1 MKSNPIQTLTFAVL
15 LATGLCPA
23 RMAAQLPVTL
33 VNRLVPSVT
42 ITGAAGTQHFVQ
54 SSTNPADTNSWT
66 TIGHVRLTGAP
77 YEFFDTTATGPGPR
91 LYRTVL
97 TSLSDTNLVW
107 IPPGAFLMGSPETE
121 EGRSTNEGPQT
132 LVTLTK
138 GFFMGRFEVTRLEWS
153 SYRTNLGID
162 YPNLPVAGI
171 SLVEA
176 SNYCAFV
183 TAREAALGQ
192 IPEGWVYR
200 LPTEAEWEYAC
211 RAGTTTPFAIGNG
224 YELRNDAVRQD
235 AKFNGNLPYPTNLTA
250 AGPITGL
257 FTNVGSFAPNGF
269 GLHDVH
275 GNVAE
280 YCLGSF
286 EGTVLPPHP
295 GGAVIDP
302 PPTFAANPVS
312 VVARGGFFNAD
323 GMACRS
329 SSRWRN
335 VYRDIGSGSGFGF
348 RVVLSPVK
356 Y

>member
-1 MKSNPIQTLTFAVL
+1 MKSNPIQSLLFAVL
-15 LATGLCPA
+15 LAAGLWPG

-33 VNRLVPSVT
+33 ATRLVPSIT

-54 SSTNPADTNSWT
+54 SSTNLADTNGWT

-77 YEFFDTTATGPGPR
+77 YEFSDTTATGPGPR
-91 LYRTVL
+91 FYRTVL

-107 IPPGAFLMGSPETE
+107 IPPGTFLMGSPETE

-138 GFFMGRFEVTRLEWS
+138 GFFMGRFEVTRLEWY

-162 YPNLPVAGI
+162 YPHLPMAGI

-211 RAGTTTPFAIGNG
+211 RAGSTTPFWLGNSLRYDAI
-224 YELRNDAVRQD
+224 RQD
-235 AKFNGNLPYPTNLTA
+235 AQFDGNFPYPTNLIA
-250 AGPITGL
+250 VGPITGSW
-257 FTNVGSFAPNGF
+257 TNVGSFDPNGF

-286 EGTVLPPHP
+286 EGTVLPPYP

-302 PPTFAANPVS
+302 PPTFATNPVS
-312 VVARGGFFNAD
+312 VVARGGFFNAR
-323 GMACRS
+323 GSECRS
-329 SSRWRN
+329 ASRSRN
-335 VYRDIGSGSGFGF
+335 LYREIGGGTGTGF